1 MHHQTRGTYSEERA
15 RACLRGHESAH
26 SARSSVLRTGST
38 LRLRAPWNGSTSGRW
53 ATPLHTVHEATT
65 DHSTRAR
72 PLRDERSPRN
82 GTHPSRHRDGTS
94 RTHTHRRD
102 PTNQN
107 TPHHTSHHPRRRRD
121 RALTT
126 PHNGT
131 NRDGNETTTH
141 PAEPHH
147 PATHTRTPATRTPQ
161 DELREEP
168 HNGTP
173 PQRTVNEKNPHR
185 HTASGASGLL
195 YAPTA
200 APVRA
205 VAPEDVLTH
214 SGTRDARH
222 TARSRRP

>member
-1 MHHQTRGTYSEERA
+1 MSLLTPLAVPCYARVPRSASAHRGTDRPPVDG
-15 RACLRGHESAH
+15 LR
-26 SARSSVLRTGST
+26 
-38 LRLRAPWNGSTSGRW
+38 PC
-53 ATPLHTVHEATT
+53 TPFTKQPP
-65 DHSTRAR
+65 DQSTRAR

-82 GTHPSRHRDGTS
+82 GTHPSRHRDGAS

-173 PQRTVNEKNPHR
+173 PQRTANEKNPHR

-222 TARSRRP
+222 NARSRRP